1 MLRRLTVSVLFLLGF
16 LAVAGFAQPPAKDP
30 KPAEKKAVD
39 PLDALI
45 GAALANDADVK
56 MAQAKLQLAEVEVAR
71 ARQQVAQKVVAL
83 DSAVREQKK
92 LVATSEQ
99 MFTIASEVMK
109 KGQGSFSDLLL
120 AREKLELTQ
129 AKLAQLETELKSM
142 TGTRLAVG
150 GWHELN
156 KAQDKAKAHD
166 AAAEAFMM
174 RLVLDLHAQKA
185 PAGPISDRIRAA
197 LDKPVRLGT
206 KDAKVT
212 LEQALEI
219 FKKEAGL
226 DVPVRVDAKITP
238 IVSLGEELPVGAWLQ
253 LFADGTP
260 ETRILVREY
269 GLLVTHKN
277 LNPPDAISVFDF
289 WKQKPAATP
298 SYNAPKSLD
307 VSGRYKGVVWK
318 PAEGEIPLAKAAARL
333 GFSKFDAFLFQKKE
347 NEWEAAKAQ
356 DHLLVRMPEPRDFG
370 FNKLSGD
377 SDPIELL
384 IGLGQYPDAYPDVW
398 MWLPRRNELLKFKD
412 TKPEVVRE
420 FTEALRKVLP
430 VK

>member
-56 MAQAKLQLAEVEVAR
+56 LAQAKLQLAEVEVAR

-83 DSAVREQKK
+83 DSAVRAQKK
-92 LVATSEQ
+92 LVDTAEQ
-99 MFTIASEVMK
+99 MFMIANEVLK
-109 KGQGSFSDLLL
+109 KGQGSFSDMLI
-120 AREKLELTQ
+120 AREKLEFTH

-142 TGTRLAVG
+142 TSSTRVNVG
-150 GWHELN
+150 GGWDFH
-156 KAQDKAKAHD
+156 KAHSANANAGCANCHQFPVGEKQD
-166 AAAEAFMM
+166 
-174 RLVLDLHAQKA
+174 RLGEVVRAGTSFRIRLSEL

-197 LDKPVRLGT
+197 LDKPVKLGA

-253 LFADGTP
+253 LYADGTP
-260 ETRILVREY
+260 DTRILVREY
-269 GLLVTHKN
+269 GLLITNKE

-289 WKQKPAATP
+289 WKQKPE
-298 SYNAPKSLD
+298 K
-307 VSGRYKGVVWK
+307 
-318 PAEGEIPLAKAAARL
+318 KA
-333 GFSKFDAFLFQKKE
+333 
-347 NEWEAAKAQ
+347 
-356 DHLLVRMPEPRDFG
+356 EPR
-370 FNKLSGD
+370 
-377 SDPIELL
+377 P
-384 IGLGQYPDAYPDVW
+384 
-398 MWLPRRNELLKFKD
+398 
-412 TKPEVVRE
+412 
-420 FTEALRKVLP
+420 
-430 VK
+430 